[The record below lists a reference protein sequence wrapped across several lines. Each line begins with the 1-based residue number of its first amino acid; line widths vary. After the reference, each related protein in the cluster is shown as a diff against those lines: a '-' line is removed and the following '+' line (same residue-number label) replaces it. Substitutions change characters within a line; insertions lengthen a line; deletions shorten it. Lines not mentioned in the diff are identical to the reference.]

1 MTRGKTDVNNSPKT
15 EREAR
20 LRLCHYFRAAERG
33 AIEEFRAAD
42 TAALKSVNDIRRFG
56 DAWHGGFNGAD
67 AAKRRRR
74 QGERLLGTS
83 GTTLP
88 AATPPAEAKCQ
99 YSSGVRMVVTSRLDS
114 VMIQKGLPWDDL

>member
-1 MTRGKTDVNNSPKT
+1 MTRRKTGVNNSPKT

-20 LRLCHYFRAAERG
+20 LRLCHFLRAAERG
-33 AIEEFRAAD
+33 AVGQWCAAQI
-42 TAALKSVNDIRRFG
+42 AALKIENQPHSFG

>member
-15 EREAR
+15 EREAC
-20 LRLCHYFRAAERG
+20 LRLCHFLRAAERG
-33 AIEEFRAAD
+33 ALEQWCAAPI
-42 TAALKSVNDIRRFG
+42 AALRIDDDPRRFG
-56 DAWHGGFNGAD
+56 DASHGVFNGVD

-99 YSSGVRMVVTSRLDS
+99 YSSGVRMVVRSRLDS
-114 VMIQKGLPWDDL
+114 VMIQKGLPRDDL